1 MMWYI
6 WSNGEICWFKNIL
19 SKVKDLR
26 SYLCIIYRA
35 EHGLM
40 TLLEI
45 NITDNALKYL
55 VGCGL
60 DLGSTIAKIGHKRL
74 YTDGCESL
82 KYYLLMTEINW
93 TTIIKM
99 QINFLSLSLNLI
111 YSFLC
116 CFYPVIFY
124 KHKICWWRSVK
135 VILM

>member
-99 QINFLSLSLNLI
+99 QINFLSLSHSISYTLFFVVFIRLYFINIKYVDEGVWKL
-111 YSFLC
+111 F
-116 CFYPVIFY
+116 
-124 KHKICWWRSVK
+124 
-135 VILM
+135 